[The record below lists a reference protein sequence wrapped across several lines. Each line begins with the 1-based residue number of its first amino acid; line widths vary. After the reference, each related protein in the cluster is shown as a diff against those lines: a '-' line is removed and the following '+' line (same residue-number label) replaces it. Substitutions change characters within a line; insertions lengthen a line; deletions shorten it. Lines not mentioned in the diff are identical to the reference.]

1 MARETVAERNAR
13 ILRETFEGQY
23 GEYTVPELK
32 NAILLLLNEK
42 EDLEEQKKA
51 HNDSFKELIKE
62 KKDALRYCRERIV
75 FVQEEE
81 RRGGLEAE
89 ADAILDQA
97 S

>member
-1 MARETVAERNAR
+1 MARESTAQRRAR
-13 ILRETFEGQY
+13 ELRETFEGQY
-23 GEYTVPELK
+23 GDYTVPELK
-32 NAILLLLNEK
+32 NTILLLLNEK

-75 FVQEEE
+75 YVQEEE
-81 RRGGLEAE
+81 RRDGLEAE
-89 ADAILDQA
+89 ADRILDQA